1 MKKVLLSLIL
11 LIGLNYS
18 AAAGPAPGP
27 IMAGWFIKF
36 GTWIVENIEES
47 HCDRM
52 NYYLL
57 QMYPGSKPS
66 CHHRKNHVAGI
77 DGATWNPP
85 GR

>member
-18 AAAGPAPGP
+18 AAASPGP

-36 GTWIVENIEES
+36 GTWILENIEES
-47 HCDRM
+47 HCHKM
-52 NYYLL
+52 NFYWS
-57 QMYPGSKPS
+57 QMHPGSKPS
-66 CHHRKNHVAGI
+66 CNHRKNHFSDV

-85 GR
+85 GH